1 MATQPASSASP
12 EAARVQAARMRA
24 GRNYGLMAGVAVAVI
39 VVAAIALDTTVVKI
53 GSEGDVR
60 QQAFSQESYGAEQFP
75 KIQAYVEK
83 HAATATELQTAIAAD
98 KKAAGKKYGVATST
112 GPVIPVTLTG
122 TFGARK
128 SNTNE
133 MKIDGLPPETV
144 VRVQTGPAVN
154 GTDLRDA
161 TGTIEFGQF
170 TNQIQYQDAGSGIN
184 NEMKKQV
191 LAKLDPDKLEG
202 KAATVVGVFKLI
214 NPKNWLIT
222 PVKVEVK

>member
-1 MATQPASSASP
+1 MSTQPAH
-12 EAARVQAARMRA
+12 AARKPATGNLKLIIGAA
-24 GRNYGLMAGVAVAVI
+24 LAV
-39 VVAAIALDTTVVKI
+39 VVVGAIALDTTVVTI

-60 QQAFSQESYGAEQFP
+60 KQAFSPESYGAEQFP
-75 KIQAYVEK
+75 KIQADVEK
-83 HAATATELQTAIAAD
+83 RAVAAAELATAIAAD
-98 KKAAGKKYGVATST
+98 KKAAGEKYGIATST

-122 TFGARK
+122 TFSTRK
-128 SNTNE
+128 SSVNE

-184 NEMKKQV
+184 NEMKKAV
-191 LAKLDPDKLEG
+191 LGGLDVDTLDG
-202 KAATVVGVFKLI
+202 KSATVVGVFKLI
-214 NPKNWLIT
+214 NPKNWLVT

>member
-1 MATQPASSASP
+1 MSTQSDYAAPKPSSGNLKLI
-12 EAARVQAARMRA
+12 V
-24 GRNYGLMAGVAVAVI
+24 GVAFVVAV
-39 VVAAIALDTTVVKI
+39 VGAIAVDTTVVKI
-53 GSEGDVR
+53 GSENDVR
-60 QQAFSQESYGAEQFP
+60 QQVFSPETFGAEQFP
-75 KIQAYVEK
+75 KILANVQKRAVP
-83 HAATATELQTAIAAD
+83 AADLAAAIAAD
-98 KKAAGKKYGVATST
+98 KKAAAEKYGTATST

-133 MKIDGLPPETV
+133 LKVDGLPPETV

-170 TNQIQYQDAGSGIN
+170 TNQIQYQDAGSAIN
-184 NEMKKQV
+184 NEMKKSV
-191 LAKLDPDKLEG
+191 FTGLDSETLDG
-202 KAATVVGVFKLI
+202 KSATVVGVFKLI
-214 NPKNWLIT
+214 NPKNWLVT

>member
-1 MATQPASSASP
+1 MSTQPAY
-12 EAARVQAARMRA
+12 AARKPVSGSLKLIAGAA
-24 GRNYGLMAGVAVAVI
+24 L
-39 VVAAIALDTTVVKI
+39 VVVVVGAIALDTKVVRI

-60 QQAFSQESYGAEQFP
+60 QQAFSPETYGSEQFP
-75 KIQAYVEK
+75 KIQADVEK
-83 HAATATELQTAIAAD
+83 RAVPAAELATAIAAD
-98 KKAAGKKYGVATST
+98 KKAAGEKYGVATST
-112 GPVIPVTLTG
+112 GPVFPVTLTG
-122 TFGARK
+122 TFSTRK
-128 SNTNE
+128 SSINE

-184 NEMKKQV
+184 NEMKKAV
-191 LAKLDPDKLEG
+191 LGGLDVDTLDG
-202 KAATVVGVFKLI
+202 KSATVVGVFKLI
-214 NPKNWLIT
+214 NPKNWLVT

>member
-1 MATQPASSASP
+1 MSTQPEYATSKPSGGNRKLIVSTVLA
-12 EAARVQAARMRA
+12 
-24 GRNYGLMAGVAVAVI
+24 I
-39 VVAAIALDTTVVKI
+39 VVVGAIALDTTVVKI
-53 GSEGDVR
+53 GSENDVR
-60 QQAFSQESYGAEQFP
+60 QQAFSSETFGAEQFP
-75 KIQAYVEK
+75 KIKANVEERAV
-83 HAATATELQTAIAAD
+83 AAADLATAIAAD
-98 KKAAGKKYGVATST
+98 KKAAAEKFGTATST

-122 TFGARK
+122 VFGTRK

-170 TNQIQYQDAGSGIN
+170 TNQIQYQDAGSAIN
-184 NEMKKQV
+184 NEMKKAV
-191 LAKLDPDKLEG
+191 FGGLDPDALDG
-202 KAATVVGVFKLI
+202 KQATVVGVFKLI
-214 NPKNWLIT
+214 NPKNWLVT

>member
-1 MATQPASSASP
+1 MTTQPDYAAPKPSSGNLKLILS
-12 EAARVQAARMRA
+12 
-24 GRNYGLMAGVAVAVI
+24 AVFVLVVI
-39 VVAAIALDTTVVKI
+39 GAIALDTKVVKI
-53 GSEGDVR
+53 GSENDVR
-60 QQAFSQESYGAEQFP
+60 QQAFSPETYGAEQFP
-75 KIQAYVEK
+75 KIQANVEERAVP
-83 HAATATELQTAIAAD
+83 AAELAAAIAAD
-98 KKAAGKKYGVATST
+98 KKAAGEKYGTATST
-112 GPVIPVTLTG
+112 GPVMPVTLTG

-170 TNQIQYQDAGSGIN
+170 TNQIQYQDAGSAIN
-184 NEMKKQV
+184 NEMKKAV
-191 LAKLDPDKLEG
+191 FAGLDPETLDG
-202 KAATVVGVFKLI
+202 KQATVVGVFKLI
-214 NPKNWLIT
+214 NPKNWLVT

>member
-1 MATQPASSASP
+1 MSTQSDYAAPKPSSGNLKLI
-12 EAARVQAARMRA
+12 V
-24 GRNYGLMAGVAVAVI
+24 GVAFVVAV
-39 VVAAIALDTTVVKI
+39 VGAIALDTTVVKI
-53 GSEGDVR
+53 GSENDVR
-60 QQAFSQESYGAEQFP
+60 QQVFSPETFGAEQFP
-75 KIQAYVEK
+75 KILANVQERAVP
-83 HAATATELQTAIAAD
+83 AADLAAAIAAD
-98 KKAAGKKYGVATST
+98 KKAAAEKYGTATST

-133 MKIDGLPPETV
+133 LKVDGLPPETV

-170 TNQIQYQDAGSGIN
+170 TNQIQYQDAGSAIN
-184 NEMKKQV
+184 NEMKKSV
-191 LAKLDPDKLEG
+191 FTGLDPETLDG
-202 KAATVVGVFKLI
+202 KSATVVGVFKLI
-214 NPKNWLIT
+214 NPKNWLVT